1 MDKNNKFDKKIEYNS
16 NTRTGNATKKINTNT
31 NSSNLNSTNK
41 NNKTKSK
48 ISKKVDEKK
57 IVKDKEKNINN
68 NNNIIINITNDNA
81 TQSNDKQNEEEDEL
95 KTFNFDEYKI
105 ITQLGQGSFGKI
117 YLVQNAKNELFTMK
131 KLVYSEELDVQAVI
145 KEYQMCYRIKH
156 PNVVKILGIYSNKL
170 DKTTYVVY
178 VLMEVGMTDW
188 EKEIKTHIEKKIDY
202 KETELIHIIKQL
214 IDVLSFLQKQNISH
228 RDIKPQNILVFKN
241 NVYKLADFGE
251 AKQLENMTINLACN
265 SLRGTE
271 LYMSPLLFNGLRT
284 GQVDIRHN
292 VFKSDVYSFGLCILF
307 SGTLEMMSL
316 YDIRK
321 FVEKEDVKKYLNKKF
336 KNKYSD
342 KFIELLS
349 MLLEIHE
356 NKRPDFIDLENLI
369 KEWKI

>member
-1 MDKNNKFDKKIEYNS
+1 MVSTKEKYSTNILNNSVDEINNISNTNIPNKSIVTNNLQNNNANVNKRKNKRDNNISGNDTLISKYRKLMNKTNKFDKKIEYNS

-202 KETELIHIIKQL
+202 KETELIH
-214 IDVLSFLQKQNISH
+214 N
-228 RDIKPQNILVFKN
+228 
-241 NVYKLADFGE
+241 
-251 AKQLENMTINLACN
+251 
-265 SLRGTE
+265 
-271 LYMSPLLFNGLRT
+271 
-284 GQVDIRHN
+284 
-292 VFKSDVYSFGLCILF
+292 
-307 SGTLEMMSL
+307 
-316 YDIRK
+316 
-321 FVEKEDVKKYLNKKF
+321 
-336 KNKYSD
+336 
-342 KFIELLS
+342 
-349 MLLEIHE
+349 
-356 NKRPDFIDLENLI
+356 
-369 KEWKI
+369 